1 MWYRNDQDLFELQ
14 SIRSI
19 SHRVSG
25 LSSDCN
31 TCRHVVAISSQ
42 RVGHRFDTTA
52 QMTKWH
58 VSWQNLVTSSINY
71 VSMTNITKLKKVVYF
86 DQRKTIYI
94 MQLLSFLSFLVRILA
109 IFVNRPTLSL
119 KTSTSAGRPTSAA
132 APRGRYCY
140 EDQFNFAYK
149 LNTGGSDES
158 VERIL
163 LSTKTHVTQNFYRK
177 CQVYVYIYLLIET
190 CSSLFSMSFS

>member
-1 MWYRNDQDLFELQ
+1 MWYRNDQDLFELKPIEVFRIEWVVCPVIATHAGMLWRLVANEWAIVSTQ
-14 SIRSI
+14 PPRWRSGTCPGRIWLLRALITFLWQTSLTWKKKFFLIRE
-19 SHRVSG
+19 
-25 LSSDCN
+25 
-31 TCRHVVAISSQ
+31 
-42 RVGHRFDTTA
+42 
-52 QMTKWH
+52 
-58 VSWQNLVTSSINY
+58 
-71 VSMTNITKLKKVVYF
+71 KLFIIIIIKLW
-86 DQRKTIYI
+86 I
-94 MQLLSFLSFLVRILA
+94 FLSFLVRILA

-119 KTSTSAGRPTSAA
+119 KTSTSAGRPTSSA

-177 CQVYVYIYLLIET
+177 C
-190 CSSLFSMSFS
+190 